1 MTKVDPSE
9 LLKQGVTLR
18 NAGDLRGAE
27 YALSAAKDAMPDHF
41 QPSYEL
47 GILYQNEKRKSEA
60 LSAFSYAY
68 ERDPAEPRVIMA
80 FALHLA
86 TDGHTQAALD
96 VLEMA
101 RPRKLETVR
110 NIGLASHFVRF
121 AIDFPLE
128 KAQTL
133 ADQARAAYLPIKEV
147 TARIQ
152 NAVQNSTPFAMIRF
166 GDGEGTW
173 LHRSTRDEVRYSA
186 LYERNRQEFWNVW
199 FGADQASEQDGFY
212 TALADLRH
220 LARTADI
227 IGAPSINWIRHEYE
241 IASLRGVPGTLNALR
256 CALEV
261 KSRQTALY
269 SESLHYQLESSGFLR
284 ELLKSQTRIG
294 VMSCHPAIVDFMKTE
309 FGLKDVYYYPIPGEP
324 SRRHLHGDA
333 TITGRHFPEYFRKN
347 MSLITQNDR
356 QRGQI
361 VLVGGGI
368 LGKLYALRLKQ
379 AGAIALDIGSL
390 ADKWMGKKT
399 RPGF

>member
-1 MTKVDPSE
+1 MTKADPAE
-9 LLKQGVTLR
+9 LLKQGVNLR
-18 NAGDLRGAE
+18 NSGDLRAAE
-27 YALSAAKDAMPDHF
+27 TALSAAKDAMPEHF

-47 GILYQNEKRKSEA
+47 GILYQNEKRKAEA
-60 LSAFSYAY
+60 LAAFSYAY
-68 ERDPAEPRVIMA
+68 ERDPSEPRVVMA
-80 FALHLA
+80 FALHLV

-101 RPRKLETVR
+101 RPRKLEMMR

-121 AIDFPLE
+121 ATDFRLE
-128 KAQTL
+128 QAQAL
-133 ADQARAAYLPIKEV
+133 ADQARAAYLPLKDV
-147 TARIQ
+147 AARIQ
-152 NAVQNSTPFAMIRF
+152 NAVQNKAPFAMIRF

-199 FGADQASEQDGFY
+199 FGADQASEQGAFY
-212 TALADLRH
+212 ATLSDLRH
-220 LARTADI
+220 LAKTADI
-227 IGAPSINWIRHEYE
+227 IGAPSINWIKHEYE

-269 SESLHYQLESSGFLR
+269 AESLHYQLDSSGFLR
-284 ELLKSQTRIG
+284 ELLNSQTRIG
-294 VMSCHPAIVDFMKTE
+294 VMSCHPAIVDFMKAE
-309 FGLKDVYYYPIPGEP
+309 FGLKNVDYYPIPGEP
-324 SRRHLHGDA
+324 SRRHLHGDS
-333 TITGRHFPEYFRKN
+333 TITGRHFPDYFRKT
-347 MSLITQNDR
+347 MSLIDQNDH
-356 QRGQI
+356 QRGQV